1 MAGSEYF
8 PYSYWNK
15 VEFRIF
21 CIPVFYFFF
30 TSVAHVVCELT
41 KWKKVQSLHG
51 N

>member
-1 MAGSEYF
+1 MNISPTVTGIKSNFESSVSLF
-8 PYSYWNK
+8 
-15 VEFRIF
+15 FI
-21 CIPVFYFFF
+21 FFF